1 MLPTMRVKAVYVSSQ
16 SVDFRKSHDGLL
28 AECYRLG
35 TDPFAGDMVVFIGRN
50 RRRIKILFADA
61 TGLWLASK
69 RFTDYAMKTSFKFLS
84 DPTVTAITSGEL
96 QLMCDGVAYKIEK
109 RLPAQRF

>member
-1 MLPTMRVKAVYVSSQ
+1 
-16 SVDFRKSHDGLL
+16 
-28 AECYRLG
+28 
-35 TDPFAGDMVVFIGRN
+35 MVVFIGRN

-84 DPTVTAITSGEL
+84 DPKVTAITSGEL
-96 QLMCDGVAYKIEK
+96 HLMCDGVAYKNREEASRPTLLSESRERSDHRRKKFVIAIT
-109 RLPAQRF
+109 RLVAHEAS

>member
-1 MLPTMRVKAVYVSSQ
+1 MRVKAVYVSSQ

-84 DPTVTAITSGEL
+84 DKKRCRQA
-96 QLMCDGVAYKIEK
+96 QLVRSHNQP
-109 RLPAQRF
+109 RLCARPHWMT